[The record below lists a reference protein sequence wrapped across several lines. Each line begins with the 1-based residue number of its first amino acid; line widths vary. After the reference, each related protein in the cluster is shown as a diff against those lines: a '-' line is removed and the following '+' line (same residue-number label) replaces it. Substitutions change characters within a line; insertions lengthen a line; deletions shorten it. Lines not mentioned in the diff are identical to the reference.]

1 MSFMASNS
9 QSFQRNLYGG
19 EKQEIYKVTAK
30 FVGLLFP
37 IFIVSVMTNFIPIS
51 GEVLVAYLVRSDWPN
66 NLLSEYS
73 GKDVNS

>member
-1 MSFMASNS
+1 MASNS
-9 QSFQRNLYGG
+9 PSFQRNLYGG
-19 EKQEIYKVTAK
+19 ERQEIDKVTAK

-37 IFIVSVMTNFIPIS
+37 IFIVSVMTKFIPIS

-66 NLLSEYS
+66 NLLTKYS